1 MTDKAAVFRE
11 AQRFLSKGQIDK
23 AIYAWQEY
31 VTRHPDG
38 NIYNTIGD
46 LCLKNGNRALAV
58 DYFHKAAEYFRDEGF
73 ITKALA
79 LYKKILNIDSSDPK
93 ALLFIGRLNEEK
105 GLITDAIK
113 YYLAS
118 IDAYIKHG
126 DRDELIPICERI
138 INLAPTNLSLRV
150 KLAEYLQ
157 KEGYVEEA
165 AREYLEI
172 GKISEKKGD
181 FDKARE
187 CYERSFELY
196 PRQEA
201 VYKLLAGF
209 YIARGLTEEAKDLL
223 AKGTEL
229 HPDNIDLQLLYAELL
244 LKEGDLSA
252 AKDILQ
258 RILSAYPAGSGD
270 EVAVEASRLLGEI
283 YLEEG
288 QGELAWDSYK
298 TVVDYYLGRGLY
310 EEAVE
315 FLKKFRETSPLE
327 CSEKLVQLYQRLGRE
342 EELFE
347 ELLTLAEIQLSQGSL
362 EDAFT
367 TYIEAKKIRPDSET
381 VISRIAELEEKLGIA
396 FPTETEEKATD
407 EKLVDV
413 DIFLRYGLLD
423 EAVDILEKLKV
434 EEPGNLEVHKRLKDI
449 YLEMNDKEGAVTE
462 CLILAR
468 IHEKEGRVEQREQA
482 LKEAFEIDP
491 EDPRLLELT
500 SATEEVS
507 ASPSP
512 DTEFTG
518 SGNIGFEEEG
528 PESPPPSVVEQ
539 EDIQETSV
547 TPAGASSL
555 DDFKDEL
562 SEAEFYQRQGLYEEA
577 VSIYNRVLEVFP
589 DNEDIRAKVEEIRS
603 RISTK
608 ETPAPASPEPPP
620 ASIDS
625 MPAQDVDSGVSEGMV
640 PPDMVSET
648 GPVGDVMT
656 EEPVEEGVPE
666 PTLDSEVLE
675 IFEEFKRGV
684 SEELEE
690 EDSETHYNLGI
701 AYKEMG
707 LVDDAIKEFQTARK
721 DPNRRVQAASMLGLC
736 FMEKKLYPLAIDAL
750 QEAIDNIE
758 EKDEAYWST
767 KYELAEAYEK
777 NGDAERALDLYVEVF
792 GWDSKFRDVG
802 EKVNALKEKLGV
814 GKQTDAAVVGDA
826 FKPRKDRISYL

>member
-1 MTDKAAVFRE
+1 MADKAAVFRE

-79 LYKKILNIDSSDPK
+79 LYKKILNIDSADPK
-93 ALLFIGRLNEEK
+93 ALLFIGKLNEEK

-138 INLAPTNLSLRV
+138 INLAPTNLSLRI

-172 GKISEKKGD
+172 GRISEKKGD

-187 CYERSFELY
+187 CYERSYELY
-196 PRQEA
+196 PEQEP

-209 YIARGLTEEAKDLL
+209 YISRDLIDEARELL
-223 AKGTEL
+223 AKGTEI

-244 LKEGDLSA
+244 LKEGDLSTA
-252 AKDILQ
+252 RDILL

-270 EVAVEASRLLGEI
+270 EIAVEASRLLGEV
-283 YLEEG
+283 YLQEG
-288 QGELAWDSYK
+288 QNELAWDSYK
-298 TVVDYYLGRGLY
+298 TVVDYYLGKGQY

-315 FLKKFRETSPLE
+315 FIEKFRDTAPLE
-327 CSEKLVQLYQRLGRE
+327 CSGKLVEIYQRLGRE
-342 EELFE
+342 EELFD
-347 ELLTLAEIQLSQGSL
+347 ELVRLGEIQSAQGAL

-367 TYIEAKKIRPDSET
+367 SYIEAKKIRPDSEA
-381 VISRIAELEEKLGIA
+381 VISKVAELEEKLGIA
-396 FPTETEEKATD
+396 FPSQTEEKATD

-423 EAVDILEKLKV
+423 EAVDVLEKLKV
-434 EEPGNLEVHKRLKDI
+434 EEPENLEVHKRLKDL
-449 YLEMNDKEGAVTE
+449 YLEMNDKERAVTE

-468 IHEKEGRVEQREQA
+468 IHEREGRVEQREQA

-491 EDPRLLELT
+491 EDPRLLEL
-500 SATEEVS
+500 SGATEETG

-512 DTEFTG
+512 DTEFAG
-518 SGNIGFEEEG
+518 SATIGFEEAEAG
-528 PESPPPSVVEQ
+528 GAPSPAEVE
-539 EDIQETSV
+539 
-547 TPAGASSL
+547 TPDAHVSDGAARRASSA

-562 SEAEFYQRQGLYEEA
+562 SEAEFYERQGLYDEA
-577 VSIYNRVLEVFP
+577 LSIYKRVLEVFP
-589 DNEDIRAKVEEIRS
+589 GNEEILAKVAEIEAKTS
-603 RISTK
+603 ESG
-608 ETPAPASPEPPP
+608 PP
-620 ASIDS
+620 ASMDSAEPAADIDS
-625 MPAQDVDSGVSEGMV
+625 GLAGAGISAESGPFGEVI
-640 PPDMVSET
+640 
-648 GPVGDVMT
+648 T
-656 EEPVEEGVPE
+656 EEPEEEGVPE

-707 LVDDAIKEFQTARK
+707 LIDDAIKEFQTARK
-721 DPNRRVQAASMLGLC
+721 DPKRRVQAASMLGLC
-736 FMEKKLYPLAIDAL
+736 FMEKGLYPLAIDAL

-758 EKDEAYWST
+758 ERDEAYWST
-767 KYELAEAYEK
+767 KFELAEAFEK
-777 NGDAERALDLYVEVF
+777 NGDAERALDIYVEIF

-802 EKVNALKEKLGV
+802 DRVTALKARLGADKPS
-814 GKQTDAAVVGDA
+814 GAAVAGET
-826 FKPRKDRISYL
+826 FKARKDRISYL